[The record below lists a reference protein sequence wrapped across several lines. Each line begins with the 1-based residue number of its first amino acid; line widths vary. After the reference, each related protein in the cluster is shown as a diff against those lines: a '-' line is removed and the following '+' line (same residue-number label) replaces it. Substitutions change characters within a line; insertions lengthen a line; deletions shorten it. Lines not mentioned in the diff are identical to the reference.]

1 MDIWVE
7 GLDTTV
13 HHFWETSHI
22 IDGDSVHPS
31 IIKGNFGATC

>member
-1 MDIWVE
+1 ME

-22 IDGDSVHPS
+22 IDSNGVYPG
-31 IIKGNFGATC
+31 IVKGNFGTTC